1 LTIFLFCEKLETFLS
16 KNAIY
21 CEDASNLICCVLS
34 RNVKCDRKMRFQIF
48 FLQKYF
54 CEFVLVIML
63 DHLIV
68 YVWLSDSNF
77 FEMTNAL
84 TRATY
89 QTWRKRLI
97 KLDTS
102 DISSFLIDNTS
113 SNLTKCI
120 SSNLIKLDIK
130 SDSCVL
136 SNSDERYLIKLDE
149 DSSNLMKTHQTW
161 RYLIK
166 LDENLSV
173 LSDERFLSDERKCRI
188 ELSLLFRIVDRRV

>member
-1 LTIFLFCEKLETFLS
+1 LTISLFCERLKTFLS
-16 KNAIY
+16 KNAIC
-21 CEDASNLICCVLS
+21 CEDANNLINCVLS

-54 CEFVLVIML
+54 CEFVFVIML

-68 YVWLSDSNF
+68 YVRLSDSNF

-84 TRATY
+84 TRATH

-102 DISSFLIDNTS
+102 DISSSLISNIS
-113 SNLTKCI
+113 SNLTECI
-120 SSNLIKLDIK
+120 SSNLIKLD
-130 SDSCVL
+130 
-136 SNSDERYLIKLDE
+136 E
-149 DSSNLMKTHQTW
+149 DFVCLLW
-161 RYLIK
+161 WA
-166 LDENLSV
+166 
-173 LSDERFLSDERKCRI
+173 FLSDEQRCRV